1 MEVEILSW
9 RDLKRRA
16 VRGFAPETALIS
28 LGDWGSE
35 PLGLVRSPEHTLRIL
50 CNDITP
56 ALVDLSDPRDMFRLF
71 SREQAEQVARFAY
84 DHRESPILCQ
94 CWYGSSRS
102 AAVAAALLEH
112 FDKRGMEVFRDE
124 RYCPN
129 LYIFRLTLQA
139 LEQEEGRRV
148 HG

>member
-16 VRGFAPETALIS
+16 VERVCAGDGPDQP
-28 LGDWGSE
+28 GDWGSE

-71 SREQAEQVARFAY
+71 SREQAEQVARLPMTTGKAP
-84 DHRESPILCQ
+84 SSASA
-94 CWYGSSRS
+94 WYGSSRS
-102 AAVAAALLEH
+102 AAGGGGPAGT
-112 FDKRGMEVFRDE
+112 F
-124 RYCPN
+124 
-129 LYIFRLTLQA
+129 
-139 LEQEEGRRV
+139 
-148 HG
+148 